1 MTNDCYKVDL
11 AKEFAVG
18 VKNRIADQEKNIEL
32 KRVSND
38 FNRISNIV
46 KYSYNFEWLGR
57 PIIQYPQDICAMQE
71 LIYQTR
77 PDLIVETGIAHGG
90 SLIFYASMLLLLDY
104 EDAVQRGQQLDPQKP
119 GRMVLGVDVD
129 IRKHNQVAIDAH
141 PMRNRLV
148 YLEGSSIDPNIFK
161 EVRSMAENY
170 ERVLVCLD
178 SNHTHQHVLS
188 ELEAYATLTS
198 VGSYCVVFDTIIN
211 EMPEEA
217 YPDRPWGPDN
227 NPKTAIE
234 EFLVEHPEF
243 VADRTIDNKIQISVC
258 SGGYLKR
265 IAN

>member
-1 MTNDCYKVDL
+1 MINSTVISDPNQEFQDEVTDRIRQNRDNEDL
-11 AKEFAVG
+11 RAATSRF
-18 VKNRIADQEKNIEL
+18 NQISTEL
-32 KRVSND
+32 
-38 FNRISNIV
+38 
-46 KYSYNFEWLGR
+46 KYSYNFEWFGR
-57 PIIQYPQDICAMQE
+57 PIIQYPQDMVAVQE
-71 LIYQTR
+71 IIFKIK
-77 PDLIVETGIAHGG
+77 PDLIIETGIARGG
-90 SLIFYASMLLLLDY
+90 SLVFYASMLLLLDY
-104 EDAVQRGQQLDPQKP
+104 EDAVQRGEQLDPQKP

-148 YLEGSSIDPNIFK
+148 YLEGSSIDPSIIK
-161 EVRSMAENY
+161 KVRSMAENY

-188 ELEAYATLTS
+188 ELEAYAPLTS
-198 VGSYCVVFDTIIN
+198 IGSYCVVFDTIIN

-227 NPKTAIE
+227 NPKTAID